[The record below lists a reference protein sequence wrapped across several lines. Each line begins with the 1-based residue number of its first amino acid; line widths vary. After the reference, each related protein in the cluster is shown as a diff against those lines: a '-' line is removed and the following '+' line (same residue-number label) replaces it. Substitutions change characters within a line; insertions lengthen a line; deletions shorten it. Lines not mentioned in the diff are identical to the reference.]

1 MQFENETPMPVVNI
15 TLENGE
21 NAECEVLCIFDME
34 DYPKKEYIALMPKT
48 YDGSESE
55 VILFEYVEKGED
67 CAEFLSIED
76 EEEFNKAVSTFY
88 SWLEE

>member
-21 NAECEVLCIFDME
+21 NAECEVLCIFDMV
-34 DYPKKEYIALMPKT
+34 DYPQKEYIALMPKT

-55 VILFEYVEKGED
+55 VILFEYVEEGED

-76 EEEFNKAVSTFY
+76 EEEFNKAVSAFY